1 MLELKAPP
9 RGHDWQPRIALFG
22 DMVTRLTKLGR
33 LTLIYLTTWHLFEW
47 DQDFDVFQKSGRLL
61 IIFAQGTDNAASLP
75 HLQRA
80 ADGGDLDA
88 IVHVGRPYMLV
99 VVNAN
104 CDCRNI

>member
-1 MLELKAPP
+1 M
-9 RGHDWQPRIALFG
+9 
-22 DMVTRLTKLGR
+22 
-33 LTLIYLTTWHLFEW
+33 
-47 DQDFDVFQKSGRLL
+47 L

-88 IVHVGRPYMLV
+88 IVHVGRPYMLL

-104 CDCRNI
+104 CDCRNISK

>member
-1 MLELKAPP
+1 M
-9 RGHDWQPRIALFG
+9 
-22 DMVTRLTKLGR
+22 
-33 LTLIYLTTWHLFEW
+33 
-47 DQDFDVFQKSGRLL
+47 L

-88 IVHVGRPYMLV
+88 VVHVGPPYMLV
-99 VVNAN
+99 VVDAN

>member
-1 MLELKAPP
+1 M
-9 RGHDWQPRIALFG
+9 FS
-22 DMVTRLTKLGR
+22 TK
-33 LTLIYLTTWHLFEW
+33 
-47 DQDFDVFQKSGRLL
+47 KSGRLL

-88 IVHVGRPYMLV
+88 IVHVGRSYMLV

-104 CDCRNI
+104 CD